1 MAHAGILDVEC
12 IPGRLQYYRRV
23 ATWPE
28 TYKYVMLLHHAKIS
42 CDKSAYISMRC
53 LAYLGEVGF
62 VGSVC
67 TDPLTTY
74 LAEGEGL
81 WVWVFIY
88 SKIPELLDT
97 FFQV

>member
-1 MAHAGILDVEC
+1 
-12 IPGRLQYYRRV
+12 
-23 ATWPE
+23 
-28 TYKYVMLLHHAKIS
+28 
-42 CDKSAYISMRC
+42 MRC

-74 LAEGEGL
+74 LAVGEGF
-81 WVWVFIY
+81 WVWIFIY